1 MRVSILLCFVFFIL
15 SHIAFS
21 QTSQKIYAIQFSDKG
36 NFYSINN
43 PEAFLSEKAILRR
56 QKQGISIKNNDLPI
70 SPEYLQNIKNT
81 GAKIRSASKWLNTIS
96 VEIENENQLNA
107 IQQLNFIKKI
117 EQLKSKPNSLSQN
130 KFLEEIKPNS
140 LPTNAMSS
148 RANLNYGWSD
158 IQNYMIVVHHLHNYN
173 YWGQGMLIAV
183 LDAGF
188 TNTETHPLFNNLRN
202 ESRIVSTRNFVDGNS
217 FVYDFSSHGT
227 FVLST
232 MAADSPNE
240 MIGTAPKA
248 SYALFRTEDAA
259 SEYIQEEY
267 FWAMGAELADSIGAD
282 VINSSLGYTEFD
294 NPNENHTYADLDGN
308 TTPVTIAA
316 DIAAS
321 KGILVVNSAGNA
333 GQSNWKY
340 VGAPA
345 DGDSVLAIGAVNA
358 FEEIAGFSS
367 NGPSFDGRVKP
378 NVCAMGNNTV
388 IADLPTGIRTGNGT
402 SFSGPII
409 AGAAAALWQAFP
421 NKNNMEI
428 FRAIEQS
435 AHKYNNPDDFYGY
448 GIPDFALASFILEG
462 TVNVNDQNK
471 KLQFSIYPN
480 PNNGVFSINNPSP
493 KAEMS
498 VYDNSGK
505 LIQHILLTEGIK
517 QLSFK
522 NLPKGIYIVQI
533 KNENGIH
540 NQKLLLLE

>member
-1 MRVSILLCFVFFIL
+1 MRVSIIFYFVSLLLPQLNF
-15 SHIAFS
+15 A
-21 QTSQKIYAIQFSDKG
+21 QNNQKIYAIQFSDKG
-36 NFYSINN
+36 NFYSIDN
-43 PEAFLSEKAILRR
+43 PEEFLSEKAILRR

-70 SPEYLQNIKNT
+70 SPEYIQNIKNI
-81 GAKIRSASKWLNTIS
+81 GAKIRSSSKWLNTIS
-96 VEIENENQLNA
+96 VEIESQNQLNA
-107 IQQLNFIKKI
+107 IKQLSFVKKV
-117 EQLKSKPNSLSQN
+117 EELKSKPNSLVQN
-130 KFLEEIKPNS
+130 KFSEEIKTTS
-140 LPTNAMSS
+140 LPANSSSS

-173 YWGQGMLIAV
+173 FWGQGMLIAV

-188 TNTETHPLFNNLRN
+188 TNTETHPLFNNLRTEN
-202 ESRIVSTRNFVDGNS
+202 RIVSTRNFVDGNS

-227 FVLST
+227 YVLST
-232 MAADSPNE
+232 MAADSPGE
-240 MIGTAPKA
+240 MVGTAPKA

-259 SEYIQEEY
+259 TEYIQEEY

-294 NPNENHTYADLDGN
+294 NPNDNHTYADLDGN
-308 TTPVTIAA
+308 TTQITIAA

-333 GQSNWKY
+333 GQSDWKY
-340 VGAPA
+340 IGAPA
-345 DGDSVLAIGAVNA
+345 DGDSVLAIGAVNGL
-358 FEEIAGFSS
+358 EEIAGFSS

-448 GIPDFALASFILEG
+448 GIPDFALASFILAG
-462 TVNVNDQNK
+462 TVDVKEQKSDF
-471 KLQFSIYPN
+471 QFSIYPN
-480 PNNGVFSINNPSP
+480 PNNGVFNINNSSS
-493 KAEMS
+493 KAEMF

-505 LIQHILLTEGIK
+505 LVQQVVLAEGIQK
-517 QLSFK
+517 LSFE
-522 NLPKGIYIVQI
+522 NLPKGIYFIQI
-533 KNENGIH
+533 TTDSGVY